1 MVLPA
6 ALTRNK
12 GRSVWWTLHQLAG
25 LQFSLY
31 LCFILVTGTLA
42 VLAHEIDW
50 LLRPQMWVAPVAASE
65 RVSWGTVT
73 RAVEEHDPSLQIV
86 NVYEPLHAAATFDV
100 VVTRAGQLLHVYVH
114 PGTGDVTGEGSWIG
128 AQRFLRDAHRR
139 LMIMDSIG
147 SVRIGIVLVCLSAVY
162 LLITFV
168 TSFWIYKKWWRG
180 FFRMPKGPNVRA
192 FVGDLHRWVGL
203 WSLWFVLVMTWTG
216 LWYLFEEFTDIPQ
229 MQAGALAPPPG
240 SPTVPEDIHAA
251 LDLAVAQA
259 AVQFPDL
266 RVDRILWPGAQDAP
280 MQLFGQ
286 RDGFYVMESSA
297 HTVWVDHS
305 SGALTRARDADTFGL
320 HQRVSATNNP
330 LHFGT
335 FAGYASKTIYFLFGV
350 LLSGL
355 GITGVMIYVLRMA
368 RAEKVQATWR
378 YGVQKMWTAMG
389 MARWPALLLTLVSF
403 VLAPFVL

>member
-1 MVLPA
+1 MQS
-6 ALTRNK
+6 RSK
-12 GRSVWWTLHQLAG
+12 GRSLWWTLHQLAG

-31 LCFILVTGTLA
+31 LSFILLTGTLA

-50 LLRPQMWVAPVAASE
+50 LLRPQMWVAPVAVDE

-73 RAVEEHDPSLQIV
+73 RAVEQHDPTLQIV
-86 NVYEPLHAAATFDV
+86 NVYQPLHAAATFDV

-114 PGTGDVTGEGSWIG
+114 PRTGVVTGEGSWIG
-128 AQRFLRDAHRR
+128 AQRLLRDAHRR

-147 SVRIGIVLVCLSAVY
+147 NVRIGIVLVCLSAVY
-162 LLITFV
+162 LLVTLV

-180 FFRMPKGPNVRA
+180 FLRLPRGPNARA
-192 FVGDLHRWVGL
+192 FTGDLHRWVGL

-216 LWYLFEEFTDIPQ
+216 LWYLFEEFTDIPA
-229 MQAGALAPPPG
+229 MPVRELAAPSAQPAAPA
-240 SPTVPEDIHAA
+240 DIHAA
-251 LDLAVAQA
+251 LDLAVSHAAQ
-259 AVQFPDL
+259 QFPDL
-266 RVDRILWPGAQDAP
+266 HVERVLWPGSEGAV
-280 MQLFGQ
+280 MQLFGN
-286 RDGFYVMESSA
+286 RDGYKVIEPSA
-297 HTVWVDHS
+297 HTLWVDHH
-305 SGALTRARDADTFGL
+305 SGALTRARDADAFGL

-335 FAGYASKTIYFLFGV
+335 FAGYASKTVYFIFGV

-368 RAEKVQATWR
+368 RADKEQATWR
-378 YGVQKMWTAMG
+378 YGLRVMWTGMG
-389 MARWPALLLTLVSF
+389 RARWPALLLTLASF